1 MTKENALKG
10 YNSAEQIKRAG
21 KFEFVMF
28 KTKTCFTNVFA
39 KKNTYMKL
47 WLKNCEPL
55 VLINFIF
62 I

>member
-10 YNSAEQIKRAG
+10 YNSAEHIERAG
-21 KFEFVMF
+21 KFEKHVSQM
-28 KTKTCFTNVFA
+28 CLL
-39 KKNTYMKL
+39 KNTYMKL
-47 WLKNCEPL
+47 SLKNCEPL